1 MAVDTS
7 LLDWLLSL
15 LRDPHARAAFVDD
28 PNGYLNECGFHHVS
42 AADIHDA
49 LTLISDNDHSSHH
62 DHGGHHYP
70 PPPHHWD
77 HHDDGATYL
86 KTYVT
91 NNYTTVEDHTTN
103 IDNSIH
109 QDIDTHG
116 GDFDQV
122 IDNDP
127 VVASGD
133 HSVAAGGD
141 ISDSNITT
149 GDGNVVGD
157 NNQAVTGDHNTTAFG
172 SGDASNAN
180 FDHTSVGDG
189 GALSVGGDAYGHNED
204 NDTSTSVHNSGS
216 GDTSVNAAG
225 DHGYADQTADQS
237 HHDDSSYSNYD
248 DHSSSDSHDD
258 YNSHNSAQADDS
270 HNVDIH
276 HV

>member
-1 MAVDTS
+1 
-7 LLDWLLSL
+7 
-15 LRDPHARAAFVDD
+15 
-28 PNGYLNECGFHHVS
+28 
-42 AADIHDA
+42 
-49 LTLISDNDHSSHH
+49 
-62 DHGGHHYP
+62 
-70 PPPHHWD
+70 
-77 HHDDGATYL
+77 
-86 KTYVT
+86 
-91 NNYTTVEDHTTN
+91 
-103 IDNSIH
+103 
-109 QDIDTHG
+109 
-116 GDFDQV
+116 
-122 IDNDP
+122 